1 MTNKQVRIPST
12 NIGGGLFRNMNVD
25 RIQFGTT
32 SIGEIKLKD
41 IEADASVGTTTVK
54 DVKMSLDLRF
64 EMELCVD
71 IDFWFFDWEECYEL
85 NLGTLHIP
93 TVPVGNMLVNMSKVK
108 MVIDEVSVDPLN
120 VKINEVRGVHAD
132 RLRASE
138 MRLNDLNVPTNP
150 FSLEGMDID
159 SMTLK
164 DMDVPAVYADFLEV
178 EGIHELQITIP
189 EVTLPEFN
197 LDAHTGKITSTQDIK
212 TDATISRKGLT
223 FSFGLGHLALYV
235 YPTVHITIGKLEIT
249 GVGISTRIKFTE
261 IKNITVP
268 INIFDISMGE
278 LNIENIN
285 VPELNLRTI

>member
-1 MTNKQVRIPST
+1 MTDKQVRIPST
-12 NIGGGLFRNMNVD
+12 NIGGGIFKDMNVD

-41 IEADASVGTTTVK
+41 IDATASVGTTTVK

-64 EMELCVD
+64 VMELCLG
-71 IDFWFFDWEECYEL
+71 IDFGIFDWEWCGTL
-85 NLGTLHIP
+85 NLGTLP
-93 TVPVGNMLVNMSKVK
+93 FPEVPVGDMSVNMSNVK
-108 MVIDEVSVDPLN
+108 MLIDEVSVDPLN
-120 VKINEVRGVHAD
+120 VKINAVRDVQAEC
-132 RLRASE
+132 LRASE
-138 MRLNDLNVPTNP
+138 IRLNDLNVPTDP

-197 LDAHTGKITSTQDIK
+197 LDAHVGKVTSTQDLK
-212 TDATISRKGLT
+212 TDAEISKKSLP
-223 FSFGLGHLALYV
+223 FSFGFGHLALHV
-235 YPTVHITIGKLEIT
+235 YPTVHITIGELEIT
-249 GVGISTRIKFTE
+249 GVDISTRINFTE

-268 INIFDISMGE
+268 INIFDITMGE

-285 VPELNLRTI
+285 VPGLDLRTI

>member
-1 MTNKQVRIPST
+1 MTEKQVRIPST
-12 NIGGGLFRNMNVD
+12 NIGGGLFRSMNVD
-25 RIQFGTT
+25 RIRFGTT

-64 EMELCVD
+64 VMELCLD
-71 IDFWFFDWEECYEL
+71 IDFWIFDWEWCGTL

-120 VKINEVRGVHAD
+120 VKINEARGVHAD
-132 RLRASE
+132 RLRVSE

-150 FSLEGMDID
+150 FSVEGMDID

-178 EGIHELQITIP
+178 EGIRELQVTIP

-197 LDAHTGKITSTQDIK
+197 LDAHTGKITSTHDLK
-212 TDATISRKGLT
+212 TDATISRKGLP

-235 YPTVHITIGKLEIT
+235 YPTVHITIGELEIT
-249 GVGISTRIKFTE
+249 GVGISTRIRFTG
-261 IKNITVP
+261 IKNVTVP

-285 VPELNLRTI
+285 VPGLNLRTI